1 MAIDPS
7 IPLQV
12 RPVSIADAA
21 NQGLAFGQNM
31 QQQIA
36 LTQKTQMDAQEQEQ
50 ANEIKAARL
59 MHDTSVQLKALPIE
73 QRAAVAQQAIP
84 VLAKLGVDVSKID
97 TSNLTD
103 DVLDQSINA
112 LKPFTVNLD
121 QGMASSR
128 PVGNE
133 TIVDRNGTAYAQT
146 RVFDPRTNK
155 VSLLETALGPTS
167 SIANRMG
174 QTAED
179 QYTTA
184 LRLKQQ
190 QDAYAAQKALEVAG
204 GKSAIELN
212 QATSMTP
219 ILGGQEAIK
228 AASKDQ
234 VALEGDIIN
243 QGISAAEEL
252 PRLEEALDVLQKVN
266 TGGFNKWVKTIA
278 DRLGMDTADESLV
291 QSAFSQNIV
300 ELLQASKGVQ
310 TKADQELIEKTGP
323 NFDLGSKSN
332 IELLKRVISRNKILK
347 KRALDTAKKR
357 EEYGTALETLNRD
370 YSYKPE
376 SAAPARASKYQIE
389 VLP

>member
-121 QGMASSR
+121 QKFASMQTTGEESR
-128 PVGNE
+128 
-133 TIVDRNGTAYAQT
+133 IDRNGISYAQNK
-146 RVFDPRTNK
+146 VFDPRTGK
-155 VSLLETALGPTS
+155 MSLIETALGPTS
-167 SIANRMG
+167 SITNRLG

>member
-179 QYTTA
+179 HYTTA

>member
-128 PVGNE
+128 PIGNE
-133 TIVDRNGTAYAQT
+133 TIVDKNGTAYAQS
-146 RVFDPRTNK
+146 RVFDPRTQK
-155 VSLLETALGPTS
+155 VNLIETALGPSS
-167 SIANRMG
+167 SITNRMG

-243 QGISAAEEL
+243 QGISAAEGL

>member
-59 MHDTSVQLKALPIE
+59 MHDTSVQLKALPVE

-179 QYTTA
+179 HYTTA

>member
-59 MHDTSVQLKALPIE
+59 MHDTSVQLKALPVK

-179 QYTTA
+179 HYTTA

>member
-128 PVGNE
+128 PIGNE
-133 TIVDRNGTAYAQT
+133 TIVDKNGTAYAQS
-146 RVFDPRTNK
+146 RVFDPRTQK
-155 VSLLETALGPTS
+155 VNLIETALGPSS
-167 SIANRMG
+167 SITNRMG

-310 TKADQELIEKTGP
+310 TKSDQELIEKTGP